1 MCIIYQLWYNYD
13 VQVYSQ
19 PTFEVLEGKASD
31 ATMGMFAFRNFIP
44 RLLLRGL
51 YITLA
56 TLIAAML
63 PFFADIS
70 ALIGAFGF
78 TPLDFIF
85 PMLFYNMVFKPS
97 RRSFIFLINALII
110 VGLFGCIAAIR
121 QIVHDPRTYRIF
133 ANL

>member
-1 MCIIYQLWYNYD
+1 MI
-13 VQVYSQ
+13 
-19 PTFEVLEGKASD
+19 
-31 ATMGMFAFRNFIP
+31 
-44 RLLLRGL
+44 
-51 YITLA
+51 
-56 TLIAAML
+56 

-78 TPLDFIF
+78 TPLDFVL

-110 VGLFGCIAAIR
+110 VVFTIVGILGCIAAIR
-121 QIVHDPRTYRIF
+121 QIVLDARAYRLF

>member
-1 MCIIYQLWYNYD
+1 M
-13 VQVYSQ
+13 YSQ
-19 PTFEVLEGKASD
+19 PTFEILEGKASD
-31 ATMGMFAFRNFIP
+31 ATMGMFSFRNFIP
-44 RLLLRGL
+44 RLLLRGF

-56 TLIAAML
+56 TLIAAMI

-78 TPLDFIF
+78 TPLDFVL

-110 VGLFGCIAAIR
+110 VVFTIVGILGCIAAIR
-121 QIVHDPRTYRIF
+121 QIVLDARAYRLF